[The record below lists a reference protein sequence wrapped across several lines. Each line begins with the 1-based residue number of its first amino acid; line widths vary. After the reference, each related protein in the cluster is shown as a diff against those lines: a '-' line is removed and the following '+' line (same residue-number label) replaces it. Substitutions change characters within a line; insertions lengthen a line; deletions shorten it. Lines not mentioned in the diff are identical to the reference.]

1 MRRKLMAT
9 GSIVALVSLMALAS
23 TASAGT
29 ATSVSIKHQSGG
41 FFGYVHSSK
50 QDPCELN
57 RKVYLYKLKGNGYDP
72 ANDKLIG
79 SDIAQP
85 NGPDSMWSINT
96 NASKGDFYA
105 FVHKT
110 SSCGKAYS
118 KVKSL

>member
-1 MRRKLMAT
+1 MRRKLTLVTLALT
-9 GSIVALVSLMALAS
+9 LVALTSS
-23 TASAGT
+23 ASAGIAST
-29 ATSVSIKHQSGG
+29 PTTVSIKHQSGG

-72 ANDKLIG
+72 KNDKLIG

-96 NASKGDFYA
+96 NAKSGNFYA

-110 SSCGKAYS
+110 SSCSKAFS

>member
-1 MRRKLMAT
+1 MRKKLTVATVTLAMAALT
-9 GSIVALVSLMALAS
+9 GS
-23 TASAGT
+23 ASAGITST
-29 ATSVSIKHQSGG
+29 ATTVSIKHQSGG

-72 ANDKLIG
+72 KNDKLIG
-79 SDIAQP
+79 SDVAQP

-96 NASKGDFYA
+96 NANRGDFYA

-110 SSCGKAYS
+110 SSCSKAFS